1 MGEQKVYPLK
11 LSASSMDTLDG
22 CGLRFRLKFIE
33 GMREEGFSAAG
44 AFGTAFHKVAQ
55 IMYEVKQFDR
65 KWMLAQWPDVFNETF
80 NNPNIEKLSK
90 EQLDNYRKAGYPIL
104 NMFYSKEDKDGML
117 KPAIALEKRFE
128 IPFKKLKDGRD
139 VLLVG
144 SIDRIIQK
152 HRTLV
157 EVTDYKTSKSNPPSP
172 TELLATIQMPLYSL
186 AYRYLHKMGEKG
198 FEIPDHYI
206 NMFCVRHNTKVI
218 AEVEK
223 EHRINLKRKI
233 NVAVERILDK
243 DFAPKK
249 ADTWAACKGCTFKS
263 ICPAYGGKLPDFEA
277 MRKKKEEERKKFD
290 NADIKLGRL
299 REWVDENGMVKKIKP
314 EQIKDVAHMSRHK
327 VVLNANGVGSGKTV
341 ESIAL
346 VEHLHQE
353 HNCNKVLLLLP
364 KALRGQWREQIKNW
378 TGIKGLAQIVK
389 DVSVKERAALYG
401 KKLWTISNYDKVL
414 TDYDAINAI
423 DWDLI
428 ICDEC
433 QRLAGTSKSSKAI
446 KALRSQR
453 KLALSATPIAAKLD
467 KLFRIMSF
475 VKPGHLGPWT
485 EFQKHHFIYDGGGTL
500 TGFKN
505 LLEIREK
512 LGPHIIRRSRK
523 DIFPDA
529 KDPMIEAV
537 LLDMSPRQKALYQEN
552 IEELEKLL
560 ESDKLNEEQTVN
572 FIDTPAGAK
581 WIKLRRMLDFT
592 QLIDGGKF
600 DSPKYEFTKEIV
612 QEVIEAE
619 EKIIIFSQYLT
630 VIDALK
636 KQLTKD
642 GYKNILEISGRDK
655 QNRDEVRNTFNTS
668 NKHRILLMTDSGK
681 FGLNL
686 QGANNMINF
695 ELPEDPEVIT
705 QRIGRITRPEQMRD
719 MRVWNL
725 MMKKSIEVKMHKRRY
740 LRAQV
745 SSVVIDQSLKQD
757 VVSLKDA
764 TFLSVKGLKEILL

>member
-1 MGEQKVYPLK
+1 MGKQKTYPLK
-11 LSASSMDTLDG
+11 LSASSMDCLDG

-33 GMREEGFSAAG
+33 GMREEGFNASG

-55 IMYEVKQFDR
+55 IMYEVQQFDR
-65 KWMLAQWPDVFNETF
+65 RFMLAQWPDVFNEVF
-80 NNPNIEKLSK
+80 SNPNIEKQTK
-90 EQLDNYRKAGYPIL
+90 EQLDGWKKAGYPL
-104 NMFYSKEDKDGML
+104 LQTFYSREEKDGML

-128 IPFKKLKDGRD
+128 IPYKQLADGRD
-139 VLLVG
+139 VVLVG
-144 SIDRIIQK
+144 SIDRIIRAKPQ
-152 HRTLV
+152 LV
-157 EVTDYKTSKSNPPSP
+157 EITDYKTTVSKPMTP
-172 TELLATIQMPLYSL
+172 EQLKATIQMPLYSL
-186 AYRYLHKMGEKG
+186 AYRYLNKMGEPG
-198 FEIPDHYI
+198 FEIEEHYI
-206 NMFCVRHNTKVI
+206 NMFYNRHNQKVI
-218 AEVEK
+218 ATVDK
-223 EHRINLKRKI
+223 DDRINLKRKI
-233 NVAVERILDK
+233 NRFIERIEDK
-243 DFAPKK
+243 DFKPTP
-249 ADTWAACKGCTFKS
+249 ADTWAACKGCTFKD
-263 ICPAYGGKLPDFEA
+263 ICPAKGGKLPDFAKIRAEREA
-277 MRKKKEEERKKFD
+277 ERLKYEK
-290 NADIKLGRL
+290 ADIKLGRL
-299 REWVDENGMVKKIKP
+299 REWVDENSMVKKIKP
-314 EQIKDVAHMSRHK
+314 EQIKDVAHISRNK

-353 HNCNKVLLLLP
+353 QGLKRVLLLLP

-378 TGIKGLAQIVK
+378 TGTKGLVQIVK
-389 DVSVKERAALYG
+389 DVSVKERAEMYG

-414 TDYDAINAI
+414 TDYDAMSAV

-446 KALRSQR
+446 KSLRSPR
-453 KLALSATPIAAKLD
+453 RLALSATPIAAKLD
-467 KLFRIMSF
+467 KLFRIMAF
-475 VKPGHLGPWT
+475 VKPGHMGPWS
-485 EFQKHHFIYDGGGTL
+485 EFQKHHFIFDGGGTL

-505 LLEIREK
+505 LNEIREK
-512 LGPHIIRRSRK
+512 LGPHLIRRSRK

-529 KDPMIEAV
+529 KDPVIEAV
-537 LLDMSPRQKALYQEN
+537 LLDMSKRQKALYQEN
-552 IEELEKLL
+552 IEELEELL
-560 ESDKLNEEQTVN
+560 KSDKLNEEKTVS

-600 DSPKYEFTKEIV
+600 DSPKYDFTKEIV

-630 VIDALK
+630 VIDELK

-655 QNRDEVRNTFNTS
+655 QNRDEVRNIFNKS
-668 NKHRILLMTDSGK
+668 KKHRILLMTDSGK

-725 MMKKSIEVKMHKRRY
+725 MMKKSIEVKMHKRRH

-745 SSVVIDQSLKQD
+745 SSVVIDQSLKKD
-757 VVSLKDA
+757 VVNLKDA
-764 TFLSVKGLKEILL
+764 SILTVRGLKEILL